1 MERAIPV
8 PWTPARS
15 RDLTV
20 SLVTAGCLAL
30 LALLVLYPVL
40 LILGR
45 SLATEGRLSLE
56 GYREFFGN
64 WRLFR
69 TLLQSFLV
77 SGLSTLIAVAVGFVL
92 AYAVTRTTIPAKGFI
107 SMMTLVPLIAPP
119 FVVSLAFIL
128 LLGRNGLLTARW
140 FDLGWDIYGWQGIVL
155 TQVFSFL
162 PQAYLLL
169 VGVLASVDSSLEE
182 AAENLGA
189 SRWLTLRK
197 VILAVSRPGLA
208 SAFLI
213 VFILCMTDF
222 GNPILIGGRFS
233 VLATEIYNQI
243 TGLQDFAMASTL
255 SVMLT
260 LPCLAAYAANQIWV
274 GGKSYVTLK
283 GGTSTAI
290 RSTPPLA
297 RWGIFTFAF
306 GVALVIL
313 VVYGTIVLGSLFR
326 VWGYDWRL
334 TLSHYDFKTV
344 GGGEVIWNS
353 LKVSLA
359 AAVVGAALSVVIAYL
374 VERKRPVGRKA
385 LEVASL
391 LPAALPGTVMGVGYL
406 IAFNSP
412 PLVLTGGLGILVAS
426 VLFLNV
432 SVGVLAGIA
441 ALKQV
446 DPAIEEAATSLGA
459 SSAYTFFRVM
469 LPLMKTAFIS
479 ALVYIFI
486 RGMVTLS
493 AVIFLVSPGYNLASV
508 SILNQVEAGRLGAA
522 AALSTLLLAF
532 VLGAVALL
540 RLAVRKER
548 VAIFSV

>member
-1 MERAIPV
+1 MERTLTGAWAASRP
-8 PWTPARS
+8 

-30 LALLVLYPVL
+30 LALFVLYPVL

-45 SLATEGRLSLE
+45 SLTSEGDMSLA

-69 TLLQSFLV
+69 TLLQSLLV
-77 SGLSTLIAVAVGFVL
+77 SGLSTVITVALGFAL
-92 AYAVTRTTIPAKGFI
+92 AYTVTRTTIPAKGFI
-107 SMMTLVPLIAPP
+107 STMALVPLIAPP

-140 FDLGWDIYGWQGIVL
+140 FDLGWDIYGWPGIVL

-169 VGVLASVDSSLEE
+169 AGVLASVDSSLEE

-197 VILAVSRPGLA
+197 VILAVARPGLA

-260 LPCLAAYAANQIWV
+260 LPCLAAYAANQLWV

-290 RSTPPLA
+290 RPTPALA
-297 RWGIFTFAF
+297 RWGMFAFAF
-306 GVALVIL
+306 GTALTIV
-313 VVYGTIVLGSLFR
+313 VVYGTIVLGSFFR

-353 LKVSLA
+353 LKMSLA
-359 AAVVGAALSVVIAYL
+359 AALAGAALSVVIAYL
-374 VERKRPVGRKA
+374 VERKRPLGRKA
-385 LEVASL
+385 LEISAL

-406 IAFNSP
+406 LAFNSP
-412 PLVLTGGLGILVAS
+412 PLVLAGGLGILVAS

-432 SVGVLAGIA
+432 SVGVLAGTA

-469 LPLMKTAFIS
+469 LPLMKTAFVS

-486 RGMVTLS
+486 RGMVTIS

-540 RLAVRKER
+540 RVAARKER
-548 VAIFSV
+548 VAIFSA

>member
-1 MERAIPV
+1 MERAVPV
-8 PWTPARS
+8 PWASARP
-15 RDLTV
+15 RDLAV
-20 SLVTAGCLAL
+20 SLATAACLAL
-30 LALLVLYPVL
+30 LALFVLYPVL

-45 SLATEGRLSLE
+45 SLVAESRLSLE

-77 SGLSTLIAVAVGFVL
+77 SGLSTVIAVTVGFVL
-92 AYAVTRTTIPAKGFI
+92 AYAVTRTTVPAKGFI
-107 SMMTLVPLIAPP
+107 SMMALVPLIAPP
-119 FVVSLAFIL
+119 FVVSLAFIM

-140 FDLGWDIYGWQGIVL
+140 FDLGWNIYGWPGIVL

-169 VGVLASVDSSLEE
+169 AGVLASVDTALEE

-243 TGLQDFAMASTL
+243 TGLQDFATASTL

-260 LPCLAAYAANQIWV
+260 LPCLAAYVANQFWV

-290 RSTPPLA
+290 RPTPRLA
-297 RWGIFTFAF
+297 KWGIFAVAF

-313 VVYGTIVLGSLFR
+313 VVYGTIVLGSFFR

-334 TLSHYDFKTV
+334 TLTHYDFKTV

-353 LKVSLA
+353 LKMSLA
-359 AAVVGAALSVVIAYL
+359 AAVLGAALSVVIAYL

-391 LPAALPGTVMGVGYL
+391 LPAALPGTVMGIGYL
-406 IAFNSP
+406 LAFNAP
-412 PLVLTGGLGILVAS
+412 PLVMTGGLGILVAS

-432 SVGVLAGIA
+432 SVGVLVGIA
-441 ALKQV
+441 SLKQV
-446 DPAIEEAATSLGA
+446 DPAIEEAAASLGA
-459 SSAYTFFRVM
+459 SSTFTFFRVM
-469 LPLMKTAFIS
+469 LPLMRTAFVS

-493 AVIFLVSPGYNLASV
+493 AVIFLISPGYNLASV